1 VVAASPNEESS
12 MASVNEESAI
22 DEMEIVESKPS
33 DKASLVAKLRELQAL
48 KEESIAKFDGDIAAL
63 KRVLSFM

>member
-1 VVAASPNEESS
+1 MVAASPNEESS

-48 KEESIAKFDGDIAAL
+48 KESIAKFDGDIAAL